1 MPTDKDRLATVERAL
16 AKLERQHARELSRA
30 ILVTGKIRA
39 DLIEVIAD
47 LSAARAAIINLR
59 QRVTALEA
67 KP

>member
-16 AKLERQHARELSRA
+16 AKLERQHTRELSRA
-30 ILVTGKIRA
+30 VLIVGKTRG